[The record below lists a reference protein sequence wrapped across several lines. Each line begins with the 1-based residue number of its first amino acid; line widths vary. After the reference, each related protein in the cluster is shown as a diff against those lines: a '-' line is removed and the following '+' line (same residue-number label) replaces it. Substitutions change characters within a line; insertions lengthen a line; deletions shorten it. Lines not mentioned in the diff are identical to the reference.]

1 MSTVDNADEGGAS
14 TPRPAPSGRFRQQ
27 ALAARG
33 SVRDYGRPVASGRL
47 ARLPFRPSAEG
58 PASSRRK
65 KRWLPRPQPRVPVRL
80 QAQISDCGAASLSM
94 VLALHGLDVPIEEL
108 RKATATG
115 RDGVSAQQILEAAR
129 AYGFNARGVRVGLDA
144 LRHLPTGTILFWDF
158 AHFVVLEGVRGDT
171 VHIVDPAMGRRR
183 LTLEAAGA
191 SFTGVALQITP
202 TLETVR
208 SWSARRAARRSV
220 GSWRYLWHF
229 VPTGYRWVPF
239 VACSLILVLF
249 NLGMPLATRY
259 VVDQVVPGHVDGV
272 GYLWLAIPVLAAAYF
287 GLQFLRSLTFLV
299 IQAAMDENVTLGIL
313 NRLFALP
320 YDFFTS
326 RTPGDLLQRVRTSST
341 IRGVFSASSF
351 ASAFDGLLILVY
363 MTLLLLIDSTLALV
377 VVGVALLQVLL
388 LVATWRRQEYASAD
402 ALEARTR
409 ADSELVEILDGMTTI
424 KAAGVE
430 GAAGHRWSHSLAEE
444 LNTRLRSRRLLAL
457 SSTLSSAL
465 QMVAPLI
472 ILVVGTQRLSTGA
485 LSLGDVLGFSVLAM
499 GLLIPL
505 VNCVQLGFQV
515 AGIGAELTR
524 LGDIME
530 TAPERRTGDVEV
542 GSVSG
547 TLEVRKASFT
557 YQDEQ
562 TPVVHDVSFTVR
574 DGSFTTILGASGSG
588 KSSCAL
594 LLAGL
599 HQPSSGAV
607 LLDGRDLTSVDT
619 GAYRRSISFVNQD
632 SKLFSG
638 AIRENIGWG
647 GSEVTEAE
655 IVDAARLAGIHEDIA
670 RMPMGYDTRLGPG
683 GTGVSGGQ
691 RQRIILAR
699 ALVRKPRLLILDE
712 ATSALDPVLELQIFN
727 RLRSVPMTLVVVAHR
742 LTAIDCAD
750 QVVVLEAGRIVQLG
764 RPDELSRED
773 GLYRALTS

>member
-1 MSTVDNADEGGAS
+1 M
-14 TPRPAPSGRFRQQ
+14 
-27 ALAARG
+27 
-33 SVRDYGRPVASGRL
+33 
-47 ARLPFRPSAEG
+47 
-58 PASSRRK
+58 
-65 KRWLPRPQPRVPVRL
+65 PRPQPRVPVRL